1 MSDAV
6 VRIDAPG
13 LDVEQ
18 IVAER
23 LLREP
28 LVKLINAEGSTGHT
42 LTAVEGEGSR
52 GVNAS
57 DWEGRNVQI
66 ETIISE
72 RSADRILAR
81 IADEYLEN
89 YAVIAY
95 QCDVEVLR
103 REKFTSDLPDTDSR

>member
-1 MSDAV
+1 MKVS
-6 VRIDAPG
+6 
-13 LDVEQ
+13 LKKLT

-52 GVNAS
+52 GIHAS

-72 RSADRILAR
+72 KIL
-81 IADEYLEN
+81 IIVFSESGYI
-89 YAVIAY
+89 YPI
-95 QCDVEVLR
+95 
-103 REKFTSDLPDTDSR
+103 TIG